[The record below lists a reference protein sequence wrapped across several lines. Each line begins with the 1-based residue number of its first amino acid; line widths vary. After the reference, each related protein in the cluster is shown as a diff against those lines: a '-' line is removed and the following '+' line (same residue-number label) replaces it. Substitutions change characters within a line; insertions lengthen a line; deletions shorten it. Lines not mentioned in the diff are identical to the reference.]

1 MTNGSGEADALPVK
15 RGRPSSRERIVEA
28 AGALVQETGAAH
40 LSLDAVAE
48 RAGISKGGL
57 LYNFPTKTDLLKAL
71 VAKHI
76 VECEIGRAE
85 AEEHL
90 ADGPNRAAR
99 AFVAAARG
107 ELGCKAR
114 PPAGVLAAIAENP
127 GLIEPVR
134 ARNASVC
141 RAFSEADDPMLSL
154 IAFLVVEGMTS
165 LDLLEVN
172 PLAPELR
179 TAVLDRMDELLR
191 QAGIA

>member
-1 MTNGSGEADALPVK
+1 M
-15 RGRPSSRERIVEA
+15 EA

-85 AEEHL
+85 AEERL
-90 ADGPNRAAR
+90 TDGPNRAAR

-114 PPAGVLAAIAENP
+114 PPAGILAAIAENP
-127 GLIEPVR
+127 DLIEPLR

-165 LDLLEVN
+165 LDLLEAN
-172 PLAPELR
+172 PLAAELR
-179 TAVLDRMDELLR
+179 VAVLDRLDALLR
-191 QAGIA
+191 QTA